1 MKMKIAS
8 LTTLVSV
15 LGGASLLAAT
25 PAQTASTPVST
36 TATAQFQMLGFSDT
50 AEADKLHRAYRI
62 LAHGDHDYHGH
73 RVRAMEQV
81 HKAADLLGLDLTG
94 DDKDHEKQVLSDDKL
109 REARGYLQDVLGAAE
124 VKSQKRIAAH
134 IHDAIKQIDVALSV
148 H

>member
-1 MKMKIAS
+1 MKTNIIT
-8 LTTLVSV
+8 LTAFVSI

-25 PAQTASTPVST
+25 PSQMASTT
-36 TATAQFQMLGFSDT
+36 TSATPAQFQMVAFRDS
-50 AEADKLHRAYRI
+50 AEADMLHRAYRI

-73 RVRAMEQV
+73 RAKAMGQV

-109 REARGYLQDVLGAAE
+109 REARGYLQNVLGAAE
-124 VKSQKRIAAH
+124 VKSQKRISDH
-134 IHDAIKQIDVALSV
+134 IVAAIKQIDIALRV